1 MNTED
6 NEMTIVDSPVKN
18 NEEVSKPVVEKEEEK
33 SNMWRRVAIGGAT
46 GILLGVSGAA
56 VASTMTGSSPEHPI
70 TDNPVNN
77 GSDSQVDVA
86 TNINDNMS
94 FGDAFAAARAEVGP
108 GGVFHWR
115 GNVYSTYIEKE
126 WDEMSSEDRAAF
138 GERVAPEIAKEENE
152 HPHHHDTHQHHEHAS
167 NDIHEIDD
175 SDVSVVNDDPDVR
188 LIGVQDVTMED
199 GSVQTIGAATVNGY
213 DVVLVDMN
221 HNGEFDYAGVDA
233 NQNGYI
239 DADERMDISDSHISV
254 SSFRQ
259 EAGDDL
265 IVQKSDET
273 DDSDIYET
281 PMTSDSDWLSDDSM
295 PDYTNDSELLG

>member
-18 NEEVSKPVVEKEEEK
+18 NEEVSKPVVEKEEDK

-56 VASTMTGSSPEHPI
+56 VASTMTGGSPEHPI
-70 TDNPVNN
+70 TDNPVNGN
-77 GSDSQVDVA
+77 DSQVDVA

-152 HPHHHDTHQHHEHAS
+152 HPHHQETHQHHEHAS
-167 NDIHEIDD
+167 NDNHEIDD

-221 HNGEFDYAGVDA
+221 HNGEFDYAGVDV

-259 EAGDDL
+259 EAGDNL